1 VSDADPQDLGL
12 LPKLVIVFAVALI
25 AAGVAWHGITF
36 GVIERIWRNLFERS
50 SGPLSFRFIL
60 QPSMAAIAAILD
72 SVKTIRSG
80 HVPYFWTFAHSP
92 DKRVALLREGKRN
105 RQDHPSRARNGFDI
119 PAYSLRYIP
128 SGRGAYHRRSASLCS
143 LLGGSRPVHTY
154 RAPVTRRCVCRRDPV
169 KGAKTCQWQP
179 TQCRAA

>member
-72 SVKTIRSG
+72 SVKTMRSG

-92 DKRVALLREGKRN
+92 DKRVALLREGLN
-105 RQDHPSRARNGFDI
+105 ATARI
-119 PAYSLRYIP
+119 I
-128 SGRGAYHRRSASLCS
+128 
-143 LLGGSRPVHTY
+143 LLGLAMDLIYQLIVFDTFHPVEALIIAVLLAY
-154 RAPVTRRCVCRRDPV
+154 APYLVVRALFTPIARRLRGGASAGETR
-169 KGAKTCQWQP
+169 
-179 TQCRAA
+179 